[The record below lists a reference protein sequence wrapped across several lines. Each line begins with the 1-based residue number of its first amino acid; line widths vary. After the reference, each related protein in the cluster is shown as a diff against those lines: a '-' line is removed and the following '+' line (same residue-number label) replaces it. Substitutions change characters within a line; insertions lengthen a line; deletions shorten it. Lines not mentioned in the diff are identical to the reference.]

1 MLAGRG
7 RCARLHVEQNYSKT
21 RHMQILHGV
30 IARAAASVQSPT
42 AGVADTVRE
51 AIGATRR
58 VKESAI

>member
-1 MLAGRG
+1 
-7 RCARLHVEQNYSKT
+7 
-21 RHMQILHGV
+21 MQILHGV

-58 VKESAI
+58 VTESAI